1 MDHTYVPF
9 SLKKKE
15 EIKLWSMLHF
25 CAQEFELEFKCIQDE
40 DFPRERKKE
49 RNKERDMIVFLWP
62 IRHTINYL
70 NPSTNFSIG
79 KAGAV
84 VSVFA
89 SLWRRF
95 RFEARTKNRPGNLLL
110 KI

>member
-1 MDHTYVPF
+1 MRKNL
-9 SLKKKE
+9 S
-15 EIKLWSMLHF
+15 SNSN
-25 CAQEFELEFKCIQDE
+25 AFKMKI
-40 DFPRERKKE
+40 FPERERKKE
-49 RNKERDMIVFLWP
+49 REMIVFLWP